1 MGWITDKR
9 TYVGAAGILL
19 VVVGVVALLVWRD
32 DEGPGANA
40 ELGSRLG
47 HPILGA
53 VINFLIGLTF
63 LTVISVAIRAPRP
76 DFARAA
82 SGPWW
87 AWTGGFMGAAI
98 VTTSLLLTR
107 QMGVAAM
114 LAAVVTGQLIASLAV
129 DHYGLV
135 GQPVMRLTPARFV
148 GVVMVIVGTFVIQYE
163 RATTPVQRGGAAP
176 NSPVRGDGG
185 EAVRVQAPSDPPD
198 GAADP

>member
-1 MGWITDKR
+1 MTP
-9 TYVGAAGILL
+9 LL
-19 VVVGVVALLVWRD
+19 SLVFVLIAVGVGMLLAFQ
-32 DEGPGANA
+32 PGANA

-53 VINFLIGLTF
+53 VINFIIGLTF

-76 DFARAA
+76 DFAKAA

-148 GVVMVIVGTFVIQYE
+148 GVVMVIIGTFVIQYE
-163 RATTPVQRGGAAP
+163 RATTPVERAVGTADGTT
-176 NSPVRGDGG
+176 SGDSGDGG
-185 EAVRVQAPSDPPD
+185 EVATEQEQPGSERSGGDP
-198 GAADP
+198 